1 MSDELI
7 TIFFFSGTG
16 GTRKIAKEFEK
27 QCKECAFQTYL
38 YEIDATY
45 FTLDANEIEEYIK
58 KIRYIFVLF
67 PIYAFDAP
75 QPIFQWIEKIRTTN
89 KNVVVIS
96 VSGGGEIWPNT
107 GTRFNCINALEKK
120 GFQVIYEKMMV
131 MPSNCFAANND
142 HLAMWLIKVIPEK
155 VSKIIEAVLS
165 GKIRRSKMKRKEI
178 IQAWISRKEK
188 KGAHRFGK
196 LLTIDDHCTRC
207 GWCMEN
213 CPVKSIEMDSGK
225 PTFTDQCIICLRC
238 IYGCP
243 SKAIKVKIFPILKEG
258 FNLEALEKRMHQVKL
273 EPIEKCSKGLMWK
286 GVKKYLLES
295 DNY

>member
-1 MSDELI
+1 MLNELV

-16 GTRKIAKEFEK
+16 GTRKVAREFEK
-27 QCKECAFQTYL
+27 QFIELTFETSL

-45 FTLDANEIEEYIK
+45 FTLDANEIEENIK
-58 KIRYIFVLF
+58 NSTYVFVLF

-75 QPIFQWIEKIRTTN
+75 KPIFQWIEKIRTTN

-120 GFQVIYEKMMV
+120 GFQVIYETMMV
-131 MPSNCFAANND
+131 MPSNCFVAAND
-142 HLAMWLIKVIPEK
+142 HLVMWLIKAIPDK
-155 VSKIIEAVLS
+155 VNKIIEEVLS
-165 GKIRRSKMKRKEI
+165 GKLRRSKMKRKAV
-178 IQAWISRKEK
+178 IQAWISRKEN
-188 KGAHRFGK
+188 KGSHRFRK

-207 GWCMEN
+207 GWCVEN
-213 CPVKSIEMDSGK
+213 CPVKSIEMDTGK

-243 SKAIKVKIFPILKEG
+243 AKAIKVKIFPILKEG
-258 FNLEALEKRMHQVKL
+258 FNLEALEKRMQGVEL

-286 GVKKYLLES
+286 GVKKYLLEH
-295 DNY
+295 NGN